1 MMNQGFGRP
10 GVSPR
15 AVLGALIIKH
25 KNKLDDRGT
34 ILSIQEIA
42 YPTDSNLLNTSRK
55 NAEKMIDKL
64 YELKGK
70 KGVKPRTY
78 RKELDQHFLNYSK
91 KKRKSKNAQ

>member
-64 YELKGK
+64 YELKETISR
-70 KGVKPRTY
+70 VNLD
-78 RKELDQHFLNYSK
+78 KEREVIILIRYEQN
-91 KKRKSKNAQ
+91 